1 MKFSENWL
9 RTFVNPSLSSDELA
23 HRLTMAGLEVEALEP
38 AGAAFTGVVV
48 AEVLTVEKHPDAD
61 RLQVCR
67 VSVGDGE
74 PLQIVCGAKNVHA
87 GARVPCARVGA
98 ELPGIKIK
106 QAKVRGVDS
115 SGMLCSAK
123 ELGLAEESD
132 GLFLLP
138 ADAPVGED
146 IRCYL
151 DLDDTLFTLKLT
163 PNRSDCLSL
172 GGIAREVA
180 AITASS
186 LAWPEA
192 GHVEVQPGAS
202 VSVAVEVPLACPRY
216 CGRVIRG
223 VDLAASTPEWMVRR
237 LERSGVRSI
246 NAVVD
251 VTNYVMLEQGQ
262 PLHAFDLAK
271 FKGGVTVRFARA
283 GETLR
288 LLNEETAELAEDMLI
303 IADAEKPLAV
313 AGVMGGLDSAVS
325 GGSADI
331 FLESAFFSPDA
342 IAGRARRL
350 GLNTDSAYRF
360 ERGVDFGA
368 TRDCLDRATGLIQSI
383 CGGLAEPVTEIIGDL
398 PKREPIQLR
407 AERVRRILG
416 VELDLLRIE
425 ELLRREQLTF
435 VAEGDV
441 YFVAPPTYRF
451 DLNLEVDLVEELARL
466 YGYDQIPGAAPSAP
480 LHMLPQTE
488 SCRTPTELRHFL
500 AARDYQEVV
509 NYSFVEAQ
517 WERDFAGHEP
527 RIRLKNPIASHMGVM
542 RSTLFGGL
550 VDSLRF
556 NLNRRQER
564 VRIFEI
570 GRCFFPEASGEAS
583 LSSQPARLGG
593 LCYGLAK
600 PEQWGEKAR
609 WVDFYDVKADVE
621 SLCWPTIPRF
631 SAASHPA
638 MHPGQTAQVWLG
650 EQLLGWVGVL
660 HPQWQ
665 QKYDL
670 PQAPVLFEL
679 DLARL
684 MERPLPT
691 FSEFSKFPQVRRDI
705 AVVVDEKVNVFSLL
719 DALREAAP
727 DIVTE
732 VQLFDVYRGKGID
745 SDKKSLAFRVLMQD
759 TQKTLTDDET
769 EGAVA
774 ALTQM
779 LSSRFDA
786 KLRA

>member
-1 MKFSENWL
+1 M
-9 RTFVNPSLSSDELA
+9 
-23 HRLTMAGLEVEALEP
+23 
-38 AGAAFTGVVV
+38 
-48 AEVLTVEKHPDAD
+48 
-61 RLQVCR
+61 
-67 VSVGDGE
+67 
-74 PLQIVCGAKNVHA
+74 
-87 GARVPCARVGA
+87 
-98 ELPGIKIK
+98 
-106 QAKVRGVDS
+106 
-115 SGMLCSAK
+115 
-123 ELGLAEESD
+123 
-132 GLFLLP
+132 
-138 ADAPVGED
+138 
-146 IRCYL
+146 
-151 DLDDTLFTLKLT
+151 
-163 PNRSDCLSL
+163 
-172 GGIAREVA
+172 
-180 AITASS
+180 
-186 LAWPEA
+186 
-192 GHVEVQPGAS
+192 
-202 VSVAVEVPLACPRY
+202 
-216 CGRVIRG
+216 
-223 VDLAASTPEWMVRR
+223 
-237 LERSGVRSI
+237 
-246 NAVVD
+246 
-251 VTNYVMLEQGQ
+251 
-262 PLHAFDLAK
+262 
-271 FKGGVTVRFARA
+271 
-283 GETLR
+283 
-288 LLNEETAELAEDMLI
+288 
-303 IADAEKPLAV
+303 
-313 AGVMGGLDSAVS
+313 
-325 GGSADI
+325 
-331 FLESAFFSPDA
+331 
-342 IAGRARRL
+342 
-350 GLNTDSAYRF
+350 
-360 ERGVDFGA
+360 
-368 TRDCLDRATGLIQSI
+368 
-383 CGGLAEPVTEIIGDL
+383 GDL

-779 LSSRFDA
+779 LRSRFDA